1 MKNRQQSFYCR
12 RRLFPIAILL
22 FGTYLL
28 SINLEDV
35 QNYLDNSGTLKNQP
49 NVQSSSTAFAWMDTT
64 GVTLSNIQGDPT
76 ACKDVIYT
84 GHTRDPYE
92 ATEEENDSDMI
103 AHVWKSMSH
112 IVRTSRTHKGNT
124 CFAFFGIASPWIDP
138 TGREFHPVWGRV
150 PATALVMSAFPK
162 ADIFLYMDSD
172 TLLAFSDKS
181 PTMMYKELAFDGYGE
196 DATMQQLQP
205 GLIVNK
211 PLTGWLCSQCER
223 FGLGHGCFN
232 SGALLWHRAK
242 AEPILR
248 AWWESRNMD
257 ESQNFFDPK
266 DGEVE
271 EPFHGWSGD
280 DTERVGYKMGEQN
293 RLMYV
298 YGTDPQVRES
308 VWSVPRQRSEEWNSE
323 SCPNAVDADH
333 TPCLQSDFTSGMK
346 WNPSEPFCFIH
357 HRPDDKERVVEDA
370 KELLKYR
377 ETDNLRG

>member
-1 MKNRQQSFYCR
+1 M
-12 RRLFPIAILL
+12 LL

-28 SINLEDV
+28 SIDLEDV
-35 QNYLDNSGTLKNQP
+35 QNYLDNSKKK
-49 NVQSSSTAFAWMDTT
+49 SSSTAFAWMDTA
-64 GVTLSNIQGDPT
+64 GVTLSHIQGDPT
-76 ACKDVIYT
+76 TCKDVIYT
-84 GHTRDPYE
+84 GHTRDPFE
-92 ATEEENDSDMI
+92 MTEEESGSDMI
-103 AHVWKSMSH
+103 AQVWKSMSH
-112 IVRTSRTHKGNT
+112 IVRTSRTLKGNT

-138 TGREFHPVWGRV
+138 NGREFHPVWGRV

-172 TLLAFSDKS
+172 ALLADSDKS

-211 PLTGWLCSQCER
+211 PITGWLCSQCER

-232 SGALLWHRAK
+232 SGALLWHRAN

-257 ESQNFFDPK
+257 ESQNFFDPE
-266 DGEVE
+266 DDEF
-271 EPFHGWSGD
+271 FHGWSGD
-280 DTERVGYKMGEQN
+280 DARRVGSKMGEQN
-293 RLMYV
+293 RLMYI
-298 YGTDPQVRES
+298 YRSDPQVREI
-308 VWSVPRQRSEEWNSE
+308 VWPVPRQRSENFNSE

-333 TPCLQSDFTSGMK
+333 TPCLQSDFYKGMR

-357 HRPDDKERVVEDA
+357 HHPDEKEQVVENA

-377 ETDNLRG
+377 ENDNLRR